1 MLPSYFLSIIKKLIL
16 MSINFLNVF
25 MRKNI
30 DFKVDFILSFLRWRQ
45 FGSRIFKTFKNI
57 KKNNLI
63 TQNYCLTKFSL

>member
-30 DFKVDFILSFLRWRQ
+30 DFKIDFILSFLRWRR
-45 FGSRIFKTFKNI
+45 FGSRAFKIFKNI
-57 KKNNLI
+57 KNNLI
-63 TQNYCLTKFSL
+63 TQNYSLTKFSF

>member
-16 MSINFLNVF
+16 MSITYLNVF

-45 FGSRIFKTFKNI
+45 FGSRIFKIFKNI
-57 KKNNLI
+57 KK
-63 TQNYCLTKFSL
+63 

>member
-1 MLPSYFLSIIKKLIL
+1 MLPSYFLSIIKKA
-16 MSINFLNVF
+16 NFNEHKFLNVF

-57 KKNNLI
+57 KKI
-63 TQNYCLTKFSL
+63 I

>member
-1 MLPSYFLSIIKKLIL
+1 MLPSYFLSIIKKA
-16 MSINFLNVF
+16 NFNEHKFLNVF

-57 KKNNLI
+57 KK
-63 TQNYCLTKFSL
+63 